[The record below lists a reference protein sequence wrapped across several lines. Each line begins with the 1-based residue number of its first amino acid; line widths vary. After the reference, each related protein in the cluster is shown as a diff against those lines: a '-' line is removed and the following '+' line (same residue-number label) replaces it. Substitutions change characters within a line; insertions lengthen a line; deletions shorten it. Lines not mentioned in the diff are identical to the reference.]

1 MRSFNLL
8 LTLIIFTL
16 FLFYAC
22 NEETT
27 IIPIPDIDD
36 TNNGFQSKAVAEI
49 FVKNCATSG
58 CHTGSSPSSG
68 LSLNKFSELITG
80 SLNRSGGTIPNYG
93 GDVVIPF
100 RLQESLLYQMMIG
113 TVTPTAPHD
122 VLSLK
127 QADIDTI
134 KNWIMNGTRDY
145 SNNLPFSNPGYRVY
159 VCNQK
164 SDMVSVIDGNSKVV
178 SRLIDVTQPSLQAA
192 TPHMVKVRDGFL
204 YVTLIGAG
212 KILKIKTDDYSVV
225 GEVSGIT
232 KAGMIQISPD
242 GSKAYVSR
250 SSTSVA
256 NEFNSIALVNIP
268 SMTLLKQINF
278 PYPNGG
284 VPHGMALTPD
294 GTKLY
299 VANLTLDRVAI
310 VNGLTDEYGDY
321 DDIILPQG
329 TQPMQANISPDGK
342 YLYICARGTAK
353 LLVYDTSTD
362 MLVTEIPVSG
372 MPMHIAIT
380 SDGNKIYVGSMMMH
394 NVNVIQKN
402 EETWTKIKDI
412 THPGFRMLHGCDIT
426 SDDKYIYVSSRNED
440 GGFSPYFR
448 VTGENNRSNIGII
461 DTQTDEVIKLI
472 EIEEFGTG
480 LVVEKLN

>member
-1 MRSFNLL
+1 MRSVNSLFIF
-8 LTLIIFTL
+8 IIFAL
-16 FLFYAC
+16 LLFYAC
-22 NEETT
+22 SEETT
-27 IIPIPDIDD
+27 IVPVPDVDD

-49 FVKNCATSG
+49 FANNCATSG
-58 CHTGSSPSSG
+58 CHTGSTPSSG
-68 LSLNKFSELITG
+68 LSINKFSELLKG
-80 SLNRSGGTIPNYG
+80 SSDRSGGTVPDYG

-113 TVTPTAPHD
+113 NVTPAAPHD

-127 QADIDTI
+127 QADIDSV
-134 KNWIMNGTRDY
+134 KNWILNGTRDY
-145 SNNLPFSNPGYRVY
+145 NNNLPFSNPVYRVY

-164 SDMVSVIDGNSKVV
+164 SDIVSVIDGNSKVV

-212 KILKIKTDDYSVV
+212 KFLKINTDDYSVV
-225 GEVSGIT
+225 SEVSGIT

-250 SSTSVA
+250 SSTSDPIFQSVY
-256 NEFNSIALVNIP
+256 V
-268 SMTLLKQINF
+268 INLAGMAIMKEINLGA
-278 PYPNGG
+278 PG
-284 VPHGMALTPD
+284 VPHGMGLTPD
-294 GTKLY
+294 GSKLY
-299 VANLTLDRVAI
+299 VANLSLDRI
-310 VNGLTDEYGDY
+310 STVNGMTDEYGDY
-321 DDIILPQG
+321 DDIVLPQG
-329 TQPMQANISPDGK
+329 TQPMQANVSPDGK

-362 MLVTEIPVSG
+362 TLITEVPVSG

-402 EETWTKIKDI
+402 GETWKKIKEI

-426 SDDKYIYVSSRNED
+426 SDDKYVYVSSRNED
-440 GGFSPYFR
+440 GVFNPYFR
-448 VTGENNRSNIGII
+448 VTGENNRSTIGII

-472 EIEEFGTG
+472 EIEEFGSG
-480 LVVEKLN
+480 LVVEKSN

>member
-1 MRSFNLL
+1 MRSIYSL
-8 LTLIIFTL
+8 LTFLIFTL

-22 NEETT
+22 NEET
-27 IIPIPDIDD
+27 IIPIPIVDD

-49 FVKNCATSG
+49 FVNNCATSG
-58 CHTGSSPSSG
+58 CHTGGTPSSG
-68 LSLNKFSELITG
+68 LSINKYSELIKG
-80 SLNRSGGTIPNYG
+80 SSNRSGGTVPNYG

-100 RLQESLLYQMMIG
+100 RLQESLLYQMLVG
-113 TVTPTAPHD
+113 NVTPAAPHD
-122 VLSLK
+122 VLSLN
-127 QADIDTI
+127 QADIDSI
-134 KNWIMNGTRDY
+134 KNWILNGSKDFN
-145 SNNLPFSNPGYRVY
+145 NNLPFNNPDYRVY

-212 KILKIKTDDYSVV
+212 KFLKINTDDYTIV

-250 SSTSVA
+250 SSTSDPIFQSVYV
-256 NEFNSIALVNIP
+256 VNL
-268 SMTLLKQINF
+268 SNMTIMKEINL
-278 PYPNGG
+278 NAVG
-284 VPHGMALTPD
+284 VPHGMGLTPD
-294 GTKLY
+294 GSKLY
-299 VANLTLDRVAI
+299 IANLTLNRVGI

-321 DDIILPQG
+321 DDIVLPQG
-329 TQPMQANISPDGK
+329 TQPMQANVSPDGK
-342 YLYICARGTAK
+342 YLYICARGTSK
-353 LLVYDTSTD
+353 LLVYDTFSDT
-362 MLVTEIPVSG
+362 LITEIPVSG
-372 MPMHIAIT
+372 MPMHTAIT
-380 SDGNKIYVGSMMMH
+380 SDGNKIYVNSMTMH

-402 EETWTKIKDI
+402 GESWTKIKEI

-426 SDDKYIYVSSRNED
+426 SDDRYLYVSSRNDD
-440 GGFSPYFR
+440 GGFRPYFS
-448 VTGENNRSNIGII
+448 VTGEKNPGTVGII

-480 LVVEKLN
+480 LVVERVN